1 MANSTGGTVATDD
14 AREDGTA
21 PGPADRPRTGPR
33 HAAPRK
39 PLLNRLHMPA
49 GKAVA
54 LAAMPTAVLMGMG
67 FTPQLAQAKP
77 VPKNPFLDGPCV
89 TAPDRTPSGTPS
101 GTPGGT
107 AEATARPDP
116 SGSAKDAGKDAGKPD
131 GATKPGKPSTTASP
145 AVPRKRTAE
154 PQTSPSAT
162 PTPTPTPSAT
172 KSRNPLDPLGLGEK
186 LGEILT
192 GSKSDPGDKAPP
204 ATQSS
209 APTGP
214 SATKSAEPGKPLP
227 PTKTPADK
235 ARPSKKPTP
244 TQEPTPTGSA
254 TSSPSPSPST
264 SASADAD
271 ADGSEETPC
280 PSRAVTDE
288 NEQHA
293 FPTQPWYLETS
304 KLSLHGLK
312 YEGIKEI
319 TMVNGQRKKAL
330 KFTASA
336 LDIKDLHQIVNS
348 GGKQYHVTGMGQT
361 STIRNGKVTMYTEE
375 LKGTL
380 NLLGIPTLK
389 VTFSPE
395 SPPPLSLPELVFT
408 DVKIRQAGQFGG
420 TLAVPKLHQYLTD
433 GTYP

>member
-1 MANSTGGTVATDD
+1 MATDD
-14 AREDGTA
+14 AREEGTA
-21 PGPADRPRTGPR
+21 RGPAGRSRTGPR

-77 VPKNPFLDGPCV
+77 LPKNPFLDGPCV
-89 TAPDRTPSGTPS
+89 TAPDRTSSGTPS
-101 GTPGGT
+101 GT
-107 AEATARPDP
+107 AEATPRPDP
-116 SGSAKDAGKDAGKPD
+116 SGSAKGPGKGPEKPD
-131 GATKPGKPSTTASP
+131 RATKPGTPSPPASP
-145 AVPRKRTAE
+145 GVPRKRTAE
-154 PQTSPSAT
+154 PKASPSAT
-162 PTPTPTPSAT
+162 PTPTPTPSAS
-172 KSRNPLDPLGLGEK
+172 KSTNPLDPLGLGEK

-192 GSKSDPGDKAPP
+192 GSKADPGDKAPP
-204 ATQSS
+204 ATPPS

-214 SATKSAEPGKPLP
+214 SATESAEPGKPLP

-244 TQEPTPTGSA
+244 TREPTPSGSGSV

-319 TMVNGQRKKAL
+319 TMVNGQRKKVL

-348 GGKQYHVTGMGQT
+348 GGKQYHVTGTGQT

-420 TLAVPKLHQYLTD
+420 TLAIPNLHQYLTD

>member
-1 MANSTGGTVATDD
+1 MATDD
-14 AREDGTA
+14 AHEEGTA
-21 PGPADRPRTGPR
+21 PGPAGRSRTGPR

-39 PLLNRLHMPA
+39 PLLTRLHMPA

-77 VPKNPFLDGPCV
+77 LPKNPFLDGPCV
-89 TAPDRTPSGTPS
+89 TAPDQTPSGTPS
-101 GTPGGT
+101 GTADASP
-107 AEATARPDP
+107 RPEP
-116 SGSAKDAGKDAGKPD
+116 SGSTKDAGEPD
-131 GATKPGKPSTTASP
+131 RATKPGKPSSSASP
-145 AVPRKRTAE
+145 AAPRKRTAA
-154 PQTSPSAT
+154 PRTSPSAT
-162 PTPTPTPSAT
+162 ATPTPSAS
-172 KSRNPLDPLGLGEK
+172 KSTNPLDPLGIGEK
-186 LGEILT
+186 LGDILT
-192 GSKSDPGDKAPP
+192 GSKSDQGDKAAPVTPP
-204 ATQSS
+204 STSPS
-209 APTGP
+209 P
-214 SATKSAEPGKPLP
+214 SASKSAGPGKPVP
-227 PTKTPADK
+227 PTGTPADK
-235 ARPSKKPTP
+235 ARPSKKATP
-244 TQEPTPTGSA
+244 TQDPTPSGSA
-254 TSSPSPSPST
+254 TSSPPPTPST
-264 SASADAD
+264 SASPDA
-271 ADGSEETPC
+271 SEETPC

-293 FPTQPWYLETS
+293 FPIQPWYLETS

-319 TMVNGQRKKAL
+319 TMVNGQRKKVL

-348 GGKQYHVTGMGQT
+348 GGKQYHVTGMGKT
-361 STIRNGKVTMYTEE
+361 STIRDGKVTMYTEE

-395 SPPPLSLPELVFT
+395 TPPPLSLPELVFT

-420 TLAVPKLHQYLTD
+420 TLAIPNLHQYLTD

>member
-1 MANSTGGTVATDD
+1 MANSTGDTVATDD
-14 AREDGTA
+14 AREEGTA
-21 PGPADRPRTGPR
+21 PGPAGRPRTGPR

-101 GTPGGT
+101 GT
-107 AEATARPDP
+107 AEATPRPDP
-116 SGSAKDAGKDAGKPD
+116 SGSAEGPGKGPEKPD
-131 GATKPGKPSTTASP
+131 GAAKPGKPSPSTSP
-145 AVPRKRTAE
+145 GVPPKRTAE
-154 PQTSPSAT
+154 PKASPSAT
-162 PTPTPTPSAT
+162 PTPTPTPSAS
-172 KSRNPLDPLGLGEK
+172 KSTNPLDPLGLGEK

-192 GSKSDPGDKAPP
+192 GSKSDKDANPAPEP
-204 ATQSS
+204 PPS
-209 APTGP
+209 ASTGP
-214 SATKSAEPGKPLP
+214 SASKPAGPGKPLP
-227 PTKTPADK
+227 LTKAPTGTPADK
-235 ARPSKKPTP
+235 ASPSKKATPTPAPTP
-244 TQEPTPTGSA
+244 TPTPSGSV
-254 TSSPSPSPST
+254 SPSPS
-264 SASADAD
+264 ASAD

-293 FPTQPWYLETS
+293 FPNQPWYLETS

-319 TMVNGQRKKAL
+319 TMVNGQRKKVL

-361 STIRNGKVTMYTEE
+361 STIRNSKVTMYTEE

-420 TLAVPKLHQYLTD
+420 TLAIPNLHQYLTD